1 MKKTYINPNMVVVR
15 LAMTQPLA
23 GSPNSDLGNFYDE
36 DAESA
41 AMAKENSVI
50 KNRSVWEEEW

>member
-1 MKKTYINPNMVVVR
+1 MVVVR